1 MWLKSYEHEKMIG
14 GPDDALIRRLQ
25 FLANSLRRRGEPGI
39 ADDVQAV
46 IHLQQSSSEQREDA
60 LWRDPWHL
68 SLIGRLETRAQGAR
82 IENDLRL
89 ADGLEAG
96 VDLIRKLRALG

>member
-1 MWLKSYEHEKMIG
+1 MIRG
-14 GPDDALIRRLQ
+14 SDDALIRRLQ
-25 FLANSLRRRGEPGI
+25 FLANSLRRRGEPVI
-39 ADDVQAV
+39 ADDVQTV
-46 IHLQQSSSEQREDA
+46 VQLKQSSSEQREDA

>member
-1 MWLKSYEHEKMIG
+1 MRSRSYCSAAASRNVAESYKHEAMIG

-25 FLANSLRRRGEPGI
+25 FLANSLRRRGDPVI

-46 IHLQQSSSEQREDA
+46 IQLNQSSSEQRQDA

-68 SLIGRLETRAQGAR
+68 SLIGRLEKRAQ
-82 IENDLRL
+82 
-89 ADGLEAG
+89 EAHAA
-96 VDLIRKLRALG
+96 K